1 MTITHPRAR
10 HNPAKAEQEAEA
22 DGSLLM
28 GIAANV

>member
-10 HNPAKAEQEAEA
+10 HNPAKAEQLAEA
-22 DGSLLM
+22 NTSLLM

>member
-1 MTITHPRAR
+1 MTITHPRALY
-10 HNPAKAEQEAEA
+10 NPAKAWLGAEI

>member
-1 MTITHPRAR
+1 MTITYPAAR

-28 GIAANV
+28 VIAANV

>member
-1 MTITHPRAR
+1 MTITHHAAR

-28 GIAANV
+28 VIAANV